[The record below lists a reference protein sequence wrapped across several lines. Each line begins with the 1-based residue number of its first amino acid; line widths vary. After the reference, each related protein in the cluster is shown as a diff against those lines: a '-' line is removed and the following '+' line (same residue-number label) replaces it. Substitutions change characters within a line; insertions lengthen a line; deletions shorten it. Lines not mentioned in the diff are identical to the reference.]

1 MKLKVLDVFRKA
13 DTYTTFASTT
23 VNDRIVAVL
32 GEPDKEYNVTEIR
45 GIKPSDLIFV
55 GLVRIN
61 EEDDNDIDLVVN
73 ILSKKFKNKIIEVE
87 DLEELEKPV
96 NKELTFTGYT
106 PGNYKCLTR
115 RRYPTRLLNRIRHKL
130 VGKRR
135 MLNIDD
141 IIG

>member
-1 MKLKVLDVFRKA
+1 MKLKILDVFRKSDA
-13 DTYTTFASTT
+13 YTTFVSTT
-23 VNDRIVAVL
+23 ASDRIVAVL
-32 GEPDKEYNVTEIR
+32 GEPGKKYNITEIR

-55 GLVRIN
+55 GLVRID
-61 EEDDNDIDLVVN
+61 EEDDKDIDLVVN
-73 ILSKKFKNKIIEVE
+73 ILSKKLKDKVIEVE

-115 RRYPTRLLNRIRHKL
+115 RRYPTRLLNRIRYKL
-130 VGKRR
+130 IGKRR
-135 MLNIDD
+135 MLNIND

>member
-1 MKLKVLDVFRKA
+1 MKLKVLDIFRKA
-13 DTYTTFASTT
+13 DAYTTFASTT

-32 GEPDKEYNVTEIR
+32 GEPDKEYDVTEIR
-45 GIKPSDLIFV
+45 GLKPSDLIFV

-61 EEDDNDIDLVVN
+61 EENDKDIDLVVN
-73 ILSKKFKNKIIEVE
+73 ILSKKLKDKIIEVE

-115 RRYPTRLLNRIRHKL
+115 RRYPTRLLNRIRYKL

>member
-1 MKLKVLDVFRKA
+1 MKLKVLDIFRKA
-13 DTYTTFASTT
+13 DAYTTFASTT

-32 GEPDKEYNVTEIR
+32 GEPDKEYDVTEIR
-45 GIKPSDLIFV
+45 GLKPSNLIFV

-61 EEDDNDIDLVVN
+61 EEDDKDIDLVVN
-73 ILSKKFKNKIIEVE
+73 ILSKKLKDKIFEIE

-130 VGKRR
+130 EGKRR